1 MKNKIEI
8 NVEVTYLSDQSDIL
22 NNQYAYAYT
31 ITITNQGDTGAQL
44 RTRRWLI
51 QDESGETEEVIGE
64 GVIGQQPHLSPGESF
79 KYSSGAIISTET
91 GTMKGSYGMIS
102 DIGQRFDADIPEFTL
117 SEPRYAALESYMD
130 YAIGDV
136 QGCFNSL
143 YALLKKINF
152 NIDRDRLYFLGD
164 VVNRGTHSLETLR
177 FIFSNK
183 DNVQMVIRKS

>member
-1 MKNKIEI
+1 MIMKNKIEV

-22 NNQYAYAYT
+22 NKQYAYAYT
-31 ITITNQGDTGAQL
+31 ITITNQCDTGAQL

-117 SEPRYAALESYMD
+117 SEP
-130 YAIGDV
+130 
-136 QGCFNSL
+136 
-143 YALLKKINF
+143 
-152 NIDRDRLYFLGD
+152 
-164 VVNRGTHSLETLR
+164 HTLH
-177 FIFSNK
+177 
-183 DNVQMVIRKS
+183 